1 LLRKDGAT
9 ENQLKMSG
17 VDKIDGA
24 MSSSA
29 EPDVANS
36 ERLPQQGLT
45 RSIALHLLPGAVTT
59 AIYIACVPAVTRAG
73 DPPLAA
79 LLIASL
85 VGLIPIE
92 LGILIFEG
100 KRKNARWSLDGILLY
115 REKWPISRYFTVV
128 PVLVFICI
136 VAYGISLP
144 LDRVWAGAAFSWLPP
159 WYVFTSVKQ
168 YAGFGRLALSVTF
181 GVRIVVFLV
190 ISAVQEMY
198 FRAYLLPRISR
209 FGIRAVFLNC
219 ALYAIY
225 HFWLPTSMPGLFL
238 ASLPIALATWM
249 SKNYRVGMTTQVIL
263 GFLGSL
269 LGLLAVIHHSR

>member
-73 DPPLAA
+73 YPPLAA

-190 ISAVQEMY
+190 ISACRRCTFE
-198 FRAYLLPRISR
+198 RISCHGYHALAYGR
-209 FGIRAVFLNC
+209 CFLIVPFTPSIISGC
-219 ALYAIY
+219 RPACPDY
-225 HFWLPTSMPGLFL
+225 F
-238 ASLPIALATWM
+238 SLPC
-249 SKNYRVGMTTQVIL
+249 R
-263 GFLGSL
+263 SL
-269 LGLLAVIHHSR
+269 LRHGCPKITGSE